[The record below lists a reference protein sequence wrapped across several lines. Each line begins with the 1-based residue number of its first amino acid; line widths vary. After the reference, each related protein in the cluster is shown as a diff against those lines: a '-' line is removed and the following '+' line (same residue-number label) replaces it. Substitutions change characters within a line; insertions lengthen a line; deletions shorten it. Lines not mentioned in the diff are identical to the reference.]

1 MSITMKKKHS
11 NSIPRSI
18 KRMFPNVTNII
29 DAKHAVE
36 ITVNTKDCKSGEALN
51 PSECALA
58 KAVKRQFHA
67 DAAIIGLGASY
78 IIKGSKA
85 TRFHTPERIRREIV
99 SFDRHNDF
107 AEGTYT
113 LVQKCPSLRLGA
125 RLSGKHKNDKRKHE
139 AKRHTVHSARVRV
152 LGTRA

>member
-1 MSITMKKKHS
+1 MKKKHS

-18 KRMFPNVTNII
+18 KKMYPNVKTII

-36 ITVNTKDCKSGEALN
+36 ITVNAKDCKSGEALN

-85 TRFHTPERIRREIV
+85 TRFHTPERIRREII

-107 AEGTYT
+107 AEGSYQLTRKSPT
-113 LVQKCPSLRLGA
+113 LRLGYRA
-125 RLSGKHKNDKRKHE
+125 SGKHKTHRNSHTPI
-139 AKRHTVHSARVRV
+139 RHTIKSARVRV